1 MSVFYI
7 PEAFVISDLAPTRS
21 ELQFI
26 HDWLRENR
34 ISCDVLEFGSGVTTW
49 AINLAVQPANYVAVE
64 SHPACLAP
72 MGAFLPA
79 VKIVST
85 SWHDIPRLPY
95 GLVFVD
101 SSSGRPTPG
110 RGLFRHEATAY
121 ALQLAK
127 RDAVFI
133 LHDINLRRK
142 GYQMSIQTLTDAG
155 LKNVARFR
163 GRTGVEIY
171 RRESDL
177 M

>member
-1 MSVFYI
+1 MKSTVAKSGDQNGVLDI
-7 PEAFVISDLAPTRS
+7 VHSCHSLPSTLKLTPPSSPSRQHSRASPAQSQTTSRRPPAAPARGNAGRS
-21 ELQFI
+21 
-26 HDWLRENR
+26 
-34 ISCDVLEFGSGVTTW
+34 S
-49 AINLAVQPANYVAVE
+49 
-64 SHPACLAP
+64 
-72 MGAFLPA
+72 A

-110 RGLFRHEATAY
+110 RGLFRHEATAC
-121 ALQLAK
+121 ALQLAR

-133 LHDINLRRK
+133 LHDVNLRRK

-155 LKNVARFR
+155 LKNVARFQ
-163 GRTGVEIY
+163 GRTGVGIY